1 MKTEVKRGVCPGEK
15 KKKKQKTTSACQ
27 ISVSFWCNWMG
38 TLCTPNFKTLYY
50 QPKNENKKT
59 VSHPVLV
66 LW

>member
-15 KKKKQKTTSACQ
+15 KRKKEKK
-27 ISVSFWCNWMG
+27 N
-38 TLCTPNFKTLYY
+38 LCMPNFKTLYY
-50 QPKNENKKT
+50 RPKNKNKKT